1 MTKVFF
7 YTKIIMLVIIAGFLT
22 SYQSRPPLQKAS
34 PPNVILILMDD
45 MGYGDLECYGG
56 FPYHTPNINKLA
68 AGGMRFT
75 NFYDAQGVCSA
86 SRSAFLT
93 GCYPNR
99 IGISGALSP
108 FSEIALNPS
117 EETIASLLKQR
128 GYKTGMIGKWH
139 LGQKAPFLPLSYG
152 FDEFFGLPYSHDYWP
167 VNYDGKP
174 ADTSTQRGKWPVL
187 HFIEGNTPGRAIT
200 NLDDASTITTIYTE
214 KAVSF
219 INKNKSHPFFLYLAH
234 NMPHVPLAVSSKYKD
249 KSGAGLYGD
258 VMEEVDWSVAQIMN
272 ALKANGIANNTI
284 VIFTS
289 DNGPWLTFGNHAG
302 NSGGFRE
309 GKGTAWEGGVRVPFI
324 VNWPAEIKGG
334 TICNNMMASMD
345 ILPTLMNIC
354 GAKQPQKKIDGVNVL
369 PLLKGTTGANPRDEF
384 VYYYDRCSL
393 KGIRKGQWELTFP
406 CISQTY
412 KKASA
417 IGNDGWPGKYAT
429 DSVRL
434 ALYDL
439 RTDPGET
446 LDVKDKYPEKVKELT
461 EIAARYRNE
470 IGDDLTKHAGTEV
483 RPAAKV
489 NLK

>member
-1 MTKVFF
+1 
-7 YTKIIMLVIIAGFLT
+7 
-22 SYQSRPPLQKAS
+22 
-34 PPNVILILMDD
+34 
-45 MGYGDLECYGG
+45 
-56 FPYHTPNINKLA
+56 
-68 AGGMRFT
+68 
-75 NFYDAQGVCSA
+75 
-86 SRSAFLT
+86 
-93 GCYPNR
+93 
-99 IGISGALSP
+99 
-108 FSEIALNPS
+108 
-117 EETIASLLKQR
+117 
-128 GYKTGMIGKWH
+128 
-139 LGQKAPFLPLSYG
+139 
-152 FDEFFGLPYSHDYWP
+152 
-167 VNYDGKP
+167 
-174 ADTSTQRGKWPVL
+174 
-187 HFIEGNTPGRAIT
+187 
-200 NLDDASTITTIYTE
+200 
-214 KAVSF
+214 
-219 INKNKSHPFFLYLAH
+219 
-234 NMPHVPLAVSSKYKD
+234 MPHVPLAVSSKYKD

-393 KGIRKGQWELTFP
+393 KGIRKGQWVLTFP

-461 EIAARYRNE
+461 EIADRYRNE